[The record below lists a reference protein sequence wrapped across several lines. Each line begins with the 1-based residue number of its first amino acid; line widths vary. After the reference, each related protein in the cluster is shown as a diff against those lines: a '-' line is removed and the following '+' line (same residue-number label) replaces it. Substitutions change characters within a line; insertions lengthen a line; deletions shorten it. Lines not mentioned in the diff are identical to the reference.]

1 MYKTY
6 IQGYDTAMAVLTEAM
21 KKYPQFA
28 EVVREFEVSTA
39 MRWFPLPIEGNEGSQ
54 STYSYNLLIPNFFTV

>member
-6 IQGYDTAMAVLTEAM
+6 IQGYDNAMAILTDAL

-28 EVVREFEVSTA
+28 EVVKEFEVCIRQNISK
-39 MRWFPLPIEGNEGSQ
+39 
-54 STYSYNLLIPNFFTV
+54 

>member
-6 IQGYDTAMAVLTEAM
+6 IQGYDNAMAILTDAL

-28 EVVREFEVSTA
+28 EVVKEFEVCIRQNNSK
-39 MRWFPLPIEGNEGSQ
+39 
-54 STYSYNLLIPNFFTV
+54 

>member
-6 IQGYDTAMAVLTEAM
+6 IQGYDNAMAILTEAL

-28 EVVREFEVSTA
+28 EVVREFEVCIRQGVSE
-39 MRWFPLPIEGNEGSQ
+39 RI
-54 STYSYNLLIPNFFTV
+54 